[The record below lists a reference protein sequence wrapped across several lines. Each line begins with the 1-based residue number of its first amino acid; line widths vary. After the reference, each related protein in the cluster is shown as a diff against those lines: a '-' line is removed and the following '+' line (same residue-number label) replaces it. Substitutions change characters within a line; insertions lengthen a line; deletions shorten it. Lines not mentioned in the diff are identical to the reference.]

1 MPMISEAAVTMTQ
14 KMGLERK
21 SVMVLRRWVFL
32 DLRQIGEL
40 GTSAG
45 GLSPMQI
52 LW

>member
-1 MPMISEAAVTMTQ
+1 MISLAAVTMIQ

-32 DLRQIGEL
+32 DLPQIGEL

-45 GLSPMQI
+45 CPSPMLI